1 MAGMGKR
8 LALLALV
15 CIIFNGCAA
24 AQRGTTQ
31 VKFESNDTSPS
42 RVVQATND
50 GKYALYKGTDV
61 KPQLITEVRRGDRI
75 GFERNGSKVIAVAG
89 SERYE
94 YPAGNTYYW
103 NYRGK

>member
-1 MAGMGKR
+1 MVRIGNR
-8 LALLALV
+8 LALLAVV
-15 CIIFNGCAA
+15 CIFGGCAA

-42 RVVQATND
+42 RIVQATND
-50 GKYALYKGTDV
+50 GKYALYKGTDI

-75 GFERNGSKVIAVAG
+75 GFERVGDKVIAIAG
-89 SERYE
+89 GNRYE

-103 NYRGK
+103 NYRGR